1 MIRKWQKLLASWAV
15 KAIDKL
21 DIKEFKNISNIDG
34 LSDPVEFAIE
44 KYENHPSII
53 AITEKFNFTVR
64 FESEEVNLKD
74 IEKEILNLNSK
85 KAVASNNILA
95 KVLKETSDIYS
106 PALQQIWN
114 DEIFKKCQFPR
125 NLKLAA
131 TTPVFRKEDKNLA
144 KN

>member
-1 MIRKWQKLLASWAV
+1 MIRKWQKLLASWVV
-15 KAIDKL
+15 KAIDEL

-114 DEIFKKCQFPR
+114 DEIFKKCQFPG

-131 TTPVFRKEDKNLA
+131 ITPVFRKEDKNLA